1 MRILLLVLALA
12 AATPV
17 FAQPDNTSGRARVY
31 EFLANTP
38 NPRAAAL
45 GNAFVAIQ
53 NDVNTL
59 FTNPA
64 AIATLEPRD
73 SLSPTQRASIGFTSF
88 GIGITEGYLA
98 YGSRFSD
105 DDPDDGTFAAG
116 IQYVDYGTMAGYT
129 VNGDPT
135 GEFSSSAVAISVA
148 YGNTIPDQPVKYGL
162 GVKFISSSL
171 VSGSSTG
178 DYSSMGVAA
187 DVGVLYVN
195 EPLLMTIGL
204 SAMNIGTQVSTYAG
218 LREPLPF
225 NLQLGIS
232 KKLER
237 LPLTLHIAFHNLSRD
252 REGRNFFYAFNDFSI
267 GGEFQ
272 LGKAIRLRFGLENQK
287 RRELKTSTGQGM
299 AGFSFGLGVNLQKF
313 TFDYG
318 LSAMGPALTDLNRLG
333 VTYAF

>member
-1 MRILLLVLALA
+1 MKSLLVVFALVVGTA
-12 AATPV
+12 V
-17 FAQPDNTSGRARVY
+17 FAQPDNTSGRAHVF

-45 GNAFVAIQ
+45 GNSFVAMK

-64 AIATLEPRD
+64 ALATMEPRD
-73 SLSPTQRASIGFTSF
+73 SLSPTQRAALGFTTF
-88 GIGITEGYLA
+88 GVGITEGYLT
-98 YGSRFSD
+98 YGSRFTD

-116 IQYVDYGTMAGYT
+116 IQYVDYGTMDGF
-129 VNGDPT
+129 NGVGEAT
-135 GEFSSSAVAISVA
+135 GQFSTSEVAISVA
-148 YGNTIPDQPVKYGL
+148 YANTIPDQPVKYGL

-171 VSGSSTG
+171 VSGSATG
-178 DYSSMGVAA
+178 DYSSGGVAA

-195 EPLLMTIGL
+195 EPLLLTIGI
-204 SAMNIGTQVSTYAG
+204 SALNIGTQVSTYAG
-218 LREPLPF
+218 LQEPLPF
-225 NLQLGIS
+225 NFQFGIS

-237 LPLTLHIAFHNLSRD
+237 LPLTLHLAFHNLTRD
-252 REGRNFFYAFNDFSI
+252 REGRDFFYAFNDFSI

-287 RRELKTSTGQGM
+287 RRELKTSTGQGL
-299 AGFSFGLGVNLQKF
+299 AGFSFGLGFELQRF

-318 LSAMGPALTDLNRLG
+318 LSAMGPAMTDRNRLG